1 MFSSPLQF
9 MTTSTKTDAPVSSPS
24 AFRLQ
29 FFAHG
34 KESVY
39 IEQVH

>member
-1 MFSSPLQF
+1 MISSPLRF
-9 MTTSTKTDAPVSSPS
+9 MTTSTKQDAPASSPS

-34 KESVY
+34 KESVD